1 MDNINNTQAP
11 EPKENNKLIIII
23 ATAVI
28 AALVALFV
36 ILGITFHWFGGG
48 KSAEKATSANQAPTI
63 NVVDTKGEE
72 GKTRKMNIS
81 VRDVKFGDS
90 IKKVK
95 KFEDKQDDTIANP
108 SEASTKDGYTYL
120 TYLFNPKKANF
131 YGVKPAETQTG
142 ALLQYVF
149 KDKKVFDIRIQLG
162 NISKADRAKLKKALV
177 KKYGKPTFSIKY
189 SNKSYRDSW
198 RTSAKKLKK
207 QTMLSL
213 NYSPNSGT
221 IISYE
226 SFNR

>member
-1 MDNINNTQAP
+1 MDNINNTQTP

-36 ILGITFHWFGGG
+36 VLGITFHWFGGG
-48 KSAEKATSANQAPTI
+48 KSAEKATSVNQAPTI
-63 NVVDTKGEE
+63 NVVGT
-72 GKTRKMNIS
+72 S

-95 KFEDKQDDTIANP
+95 KFEDKQDDTVANP

-162 NISKADRAKLKKALV
+162 NISKSDRAKLKKALV